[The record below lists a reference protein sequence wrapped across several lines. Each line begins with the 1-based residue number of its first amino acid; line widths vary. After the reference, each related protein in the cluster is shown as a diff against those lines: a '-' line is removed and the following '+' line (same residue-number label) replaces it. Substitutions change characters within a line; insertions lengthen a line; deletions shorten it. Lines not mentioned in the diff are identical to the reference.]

1 MLRELDNIKAG
12 QPQILST
19 IKALRICMTNLPIS
33 WVVDFRDHNGL
44 KSLLTLMR
52 RCVEDPLIDDQIQLE
67 SIRTLNSFMNNKY
80 GLNAVLES
88 KQAMRKKPSSNVSQS
103 HRSCR
108 AVRCDTGLY
117 NAMCCLVVRC
127 GARWNTP
134 ICTAPGLPRAH
145 SHNSHGRGGAGSCG
159 GLGALDI
166 PPKHPYST
174 S

>member
-44 KSLLTLMR
+44 KSLLTIMR

-88 KQAMRKKPSSNVSQS
+88 KQAMRKKPSSNVSQT

-108 AVRCDTGLY
+108 AVWCDTGPT
-117 NAMCCLVVRC
+117 MPCVVLQCVVVPVATLRFVPRPGC
-127 GARWNTP
+127 PVHTPTIATAAEAR
-134 ICTAPGLPRAH
+134 AVV
-145 SHNSHGRGGAGSCG
+145 AG
-159 GLGALDI
+159 
-166 PPKHPYST
+166 
-174 S
+174 